1 MDVDTG
7 MVKEA
12 NQPRGTYSTAQ
23 KMRAAVSS
31 RFARNYNRGLAPWT
45 ENPVVP
51 GKFTGNPSH
60 STRVSQYMI
69 SLRRRKT
76 RKGEQVISAKAMDEG
91 VLQRLVE
98 YNMSFDDSPHV
109 EFLSS
114 VPRKKLEKNPHLWA
128 GFYLRCML
136 TLLYITAFLCLLRF
150 DEALRIRWED
160 IRFERWVSPAGIVY
174 PRIVLNLPFR
184 KTHQNG
190 GE

>member
-114 VPRKKLEKNPHLWA
+114 VPRKKLEKKSAPLGRVLFAMHADSSVHHGIPLSSP
-128 GFYLRCML
+128 LRRSTSNSMGGC
-136 TLLYITAFLCLLRF
+136 
-150 DEALRIRWED
+150 
-160 IRFERWVSPAGIVY
+160 SP
-174 PRIVLNLPFR
+174 
-184 KTHQNG
+184 
-190 GE
+190 